1 LQPQPP
7 PWLKAVRRI
16 FSGAFISVE
25 FKHEFQAV

>member
-7 PWLKAVRRI
+7 PWLNCVRRI

-25 FKHEFQAV
+25 FYA